1 MDILVWGLLSVV
13 WQCQVAKNA
22 ANCCFGWLSMMV
34 FSLMSPLKV
43 HAHNLDKEFVIGKYY
58 GMGLLSIDGNAKWPK
73 MLKTFALD
81 GFQ

>member
-1 MDILVWGLLSVV
+1 
-13 WQCQVAKNA
+13 
-22 ANCCFGWLSMMV
+22 MMV

-43 HAHNLDKEFVIGKYY
+43 PAHNLDKEFVIGKYY

-73 MLKTFALD
+73 MLKAFALD